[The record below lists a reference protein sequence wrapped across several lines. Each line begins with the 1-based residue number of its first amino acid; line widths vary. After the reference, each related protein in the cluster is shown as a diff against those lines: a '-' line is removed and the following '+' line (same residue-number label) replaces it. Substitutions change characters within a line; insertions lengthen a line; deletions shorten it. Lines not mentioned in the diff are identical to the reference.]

1 MNDTY
6 IRTLVSPGGTIE
18 ASFAPR
24 AGMVGCSLRHR
35 GVELLH
41 MGRGLREYTTHGTT
55 FGIPFLY
62 PWANRLAGFDYFALG
77 KQVQLEH
84 GSRLIRLEQNGLP
97 IHGVLG
103 ASPHWEVDYAADE
116 GDAAMLSAVLDFGG
130 YPALLRAF
138 PFPHT
143 VRLGVRVTDTEVE
156 FTTTVAADRGVPVP
170 ISFGFHP
177 YLRLMGAPR
186 QQWEI
191 ELPVRERLVLDDYMI
206 PTGERQP
213 AGALDGPLGDRAFD
227 DGFAGVEH
235 ERPFAVS
242 GGGRRIAV
250 HFDERFP
257 FAQVFSPPGAEFICF
272 EPMTA
277 PTNALRSGQDLP
289 IAQPG
294 DEFRATWRI
303 VVTQT

>member
-1 MNDTY
+1 
-6 IRTLVSPGGTIE
+6 
-18 ASFAPR
+18 
-24 AGMVGCSLRHR
+24 
-35 GVELLH
+35 

-77 KQVQLEH
+77 KQVRLKH
-84 GSRLIRLEQNGLP
+84 GSRLIRSEQNGLP
-97 IHGVLG
+97 IHGLLG

-116 GDAAMLSAVLDFGG
+116 GDAARLSAVLDFGA
-130 YPALLRAF
+130 YPALLQAF

-143 VRLGVRVTDTEVE
+143 VRLGVRVMDTEVE
-156 FTTTVAADRGVPVP
+156 FVTTVAADRGVPVP

-206 PTGERQP
+206 PTGEREP
-213 AGALDGPLGDRAFD
+213 AGALDGPLGDRGFD
-227 DGFAGVEH
+227 DGFVGVEH
-235 ERPFAVS
+235 DRPFAVS
-242 GGGRRIAV
+242 GGGRRIEV
-250 HFDERFP
+250 HFAEHFP
-257 FAQVFSPPGAEFICF
+257 FAQVYSPPGAEFICF

-289 IAQPG
+289 IAQPA
-294 DEFRATWRI
+294 DEFRATWR
-303 VVTQT
+303 VALGGA